1 MHVSHFSS
9 VITLAEFFFNYVYP
23 RCLDFLNIMLL
34 NRPPS
39 VFNIFLI
46 LKAKAPEHVLQS
58 DLHAE
63 MGSTAGSACNDSDMH
78 AARASN
84 ARGC

>member
-1 MHVSHFSS
+1 
-9 VITLAEFFFNYVYP
+9 
-23 RCLDFLNIMLL
+23 MLL
-34 NRPPS
+34 LDID
-39 VFNIFLI
+39 IFPLSK
-46 LKAKAPEHVLQS
+46 KAKAPEHALQS